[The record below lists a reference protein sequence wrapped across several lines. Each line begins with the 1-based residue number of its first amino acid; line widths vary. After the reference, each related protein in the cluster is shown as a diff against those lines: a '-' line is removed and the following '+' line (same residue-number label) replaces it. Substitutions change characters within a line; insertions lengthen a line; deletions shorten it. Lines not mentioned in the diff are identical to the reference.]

1 MLYPLCIFEYIW
13 RFYETKTKGYLG
25 SAMGND
31 SRGGR
36 YCRCR
41 GYCTVRFL
49 WRQWKS
55 FRDFPLRCVRNYSP
69 GRFQYRAPA
78 ATTTNTALS
87 ASSTSVVTI
96 RTTAPV
102 SVPQEGAFV
111 KVSYLGGYSGTYGV
125 NGAVEKVRGSGE
137 QVYAVSATSGTLQAT
152 FQKQDGSPR
161 HDLIVE
167 IWKGG
172 KAITSQKNSSA
183 YGIVSVSSSV

>member
-1 MLYPLCIFEYIW
+1 MRRRQKDIW
-13 RFYETKTKGYLG
+13 DQPWVMIAVVVGIVAVVGIALFGFFGG
-25 SAMGND
+25 SG
-31 SRGGR
+31 
-36 YCRCR
+36 
-41 GYCTVRFL
+41 
-49 WRQWKS
+49 
-55 FRDFPLRCVRNYSP
+55 SP
-69 GRFQYRAPA
+69 SGISPSAASVTTAPAGSSTGAPA